1 MAALILLPF
10 LSETV
15 LGLMLSGVAGIM
27 VFISLNELVP
37 VSRSFGEAHLSI
49 IGVVIGVLVMVLG
62 LWLIRW

>member
-1 MAALILLPF
+1 M
-10 LSETV
+10 SEMV

>member
-10 LSETV
+10 LSEMV